1 MPHHKPNQSGL
12 FSLCTLKWQR
22 TLYIVVVCITFALER
37 CSVRLYRHLFVGG
50 LMSCLRY
57 LCLFVYNG
65 VQHIL
70 CCFFPLVYPM
80 VPVSLDCQFFIADSG
95 FSNIYFDHHCFQL
108 AMH

>member
-1 MPHHKPNQSGL
+1 
-12 FSLCTLKWQR
+12 
-22 TLYIVVVCITFALER
+22 
-37 CSVRLYRHLFVGG
+37 
-50 LMSCLRY
+50 MSCLRY

-80 VPVSLDCQFFIADSG
+80 VPVSLDCQSFIAHSG